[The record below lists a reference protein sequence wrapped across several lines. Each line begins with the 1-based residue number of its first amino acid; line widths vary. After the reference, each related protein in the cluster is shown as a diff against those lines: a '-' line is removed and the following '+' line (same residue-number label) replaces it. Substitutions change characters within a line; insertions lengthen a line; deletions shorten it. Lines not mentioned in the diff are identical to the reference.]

1 MTVLPTCGSPAELTD
16 LMLIAEGGTE
26 AYNSPRVAAD
36 EPDAPPAV
44 APVQLLRE
52 HLLLLDD
59 DRCALDDVQ
68 PARQDG
74 DGGSAA
80 ALGEATH
87 ALSGGFATPSL
98 SAHPAHAGAAT
109 PFASGMAD
117 GMGHGTSSAD
127 AFATIVAST
136 ELACARFEPA
146 NLNFVDSSTTPSAA
160 SSPPRAS
167 TSVAAPLDALPCAL
181 TQADVAATAL
191 QATDSKL
198 EWSWLALAN
207 LEVRGGAPGRARRAL
222 RRLCSAAPGTR
233 RHESAPTRPRH
244 ASRAGGVCEHA
255 RLLGRAGGGMGARE
269 LAGRHSPEWPAT
281 TLASSSRPSARCHR
295 RARALANG
303 HDSGMGTPLR
313 VRCADQGDCKA
324 SRASVRSMAHAPP
337 SNLATNFPSA
347 DCSTTSSARG
357 LLAFDA
363 PAPVQSAHSAT
374 LRSVTPQTP
383 WHAATPVR
391 TSLGNGRPR
400 WAQVARAGR
409 RRRRR
414 LRR

>member
-1 MTVLPTCGSPAELTD
+1 VGKKRRGGSRFTLEAMSAVLTAVASVVGETAASKNSGNRQIRCGTCRSCTASDCGECANCMDMPKFGGPGHKKQACSRRKCLQLTPCKARKPDGPAVKRAKTSGGAAASTAPHAAPFLPRIMTVLPTCGSPAELTD

-207 LEVRGGAPGRARRAL
+207 LEEEFVSMRDFLDEPAEEWA
-222 RRLCSAAPGTR
+222 
-233 RHESAPTRPRH
+233 H
-244 ASRAGGVCEHA
+244 AS
-255 RLLGRAGGGMGARE
+255 
-269 LAGRHSPEWPAT
+269 
-281 TLASSSRPSARCHR
+281 
-295 RARALANG
+295 
-303 HDSGMGTPLR
+303 
-313 VRCADQGDCKA
+313 
-324 SRASVRSMAHAPP
+324 
-337 SNLATNFPSA
+337 
-347 DCSTTSSARG
+347 
-357 LLAFDA
+357 
-363 PAPVQSAHSAT
+363 
-374 LRSVTPQTP
+374 
-383 WHAATPVR
+383 
-391 TSLGNGRPR
+391 
-400 WAQVARAGR
+400 
-409 RRRRR
+409 
-414 LRR
+414 